1 MNPLRPLTS
10 TASADKPT
18 QYFRQTRPEMLSYIP
33 DNANRIFDIGC
44 GSGQFG
50 AQLRLSGREVW
61 GAELNPDA
69 AAAAGLVLDHALCGN
84 IETLMPQLPPA
95 YFDCIIFNDVLEHL
109 VDPFSML
116 RNIKLLLAPGGVV
129 VASIPNVRYF
139 FNMRE
144 LLVDRQWRYRDYGI
158 MDRTHLRFFTRYS
171 MADMFV
177 DAGYVVQK
185 IEGINGFTSWK
196 FSLLNALLCGHI
208 EDMRHEQFACVAEP
222 QGEQNS

>member
-1 MNPLRPLTS
+1 MNPSLHSPP
-10 TASADKPT
+10 TASADKPV
-18 QYFRQTRPEMLSYIP
+18 QYFRQTRPEMLPYIP
-33 DNANRIFDIGC
+33 DHASRILDVGC

-50 AQLRLSGREVW
+50 AQLRHTGREVW
-61 GAELNPDA
+61 GAELNPEA
-69 AAAAGLVLDHALCGN
+69 AAAAKLVLDHAFCGD
-84 IETLMPQLPPA
+84 IETLMPQLPPT

-116 RNIKLLLAPGGVV
+116 RNIQPLLAPGGVV

-139 FNMRE
+139 FNIRE
-144 LLVDRQWRYRDYGI
+144 LLVDRQWRYRNYGI

-196 FSLLNALLCGHI
+196 FSLLNALLFGHI

-222 QGEQNS
+222 QGERTC